1 MLQSLF
7 NEIGMCEAVI
17 PIRGQHMYV
26 KLATGLILCM
36 QTEVIETRNK
46 DIIKDLGAVRL
57 LVAGIPS
64 KCLFNLGLGH
74 VCDFS
79 RPRDH

>member
-1 MLQSLF
+1 M
-7 NEIGMCEAVI
+7 
-17 PIRGQHMYV
+17 

-57 LVAGIPS
+57 LVAGIHQNASSTLGSDMCATSLDPATIDYTSIRPS
-64 KCLFNLGLGH
+64 SPFAA
-74 VCDFS
+74 VVSASDATE
-79 RPRDH
+79 